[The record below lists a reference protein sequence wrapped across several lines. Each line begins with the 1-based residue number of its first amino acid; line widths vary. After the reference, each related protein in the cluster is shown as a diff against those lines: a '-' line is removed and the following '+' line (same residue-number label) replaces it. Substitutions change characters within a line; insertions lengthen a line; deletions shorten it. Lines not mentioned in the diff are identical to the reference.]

1 MAHATLIVSQPG
13 HKALRVELPDGVTTI
28 GRADGNS
35 VRLRHDRNVSRH
47 HAQITWREDGSWLSD
62 LTTRNGTT
70 INGNFVEGEQKLAG
84 GDVIR
89 LGGTSTIEFCA
100 EAPKSNPVDSIV
112 HSTPD
117 EKEDAVPQAAG
128 VTPAVGPEKPKL
140 AMTLFGIIGGL
151 AVIAVFAGILFATGL
166 VSREGSDN
174 VISQNANV
182 PPEATP
188 LPSIEEDDSEVPLPT
203 PEIEPSVEVS
213 LNPPIDPKP
222 TGVDAG
228 TAQILAAKLSPKNYK
243 FDPAFVALIGG
254 YVNEYK
260 TAGGYYARA
269 RKYRDA
275 IDKEFVN
282 VQGLP
287 PVFGYVVAMSRTRF
301 LENNGDVWGLPN
313 SIVKG
318 ERFESSETNSS
329 STSASTKVAASYIR
343 GLWDVFGRE
352 GFMYVVA
359 CYGMSLDEAGQ
370 VQQRLEAKDP
380 TGEGRYDFWR
390 MKNLGVVKGEQV
402 ERVARFFAAGIVTE
416 NPQQYGL
423 NEPSLSTLY

>member
-13 HKALRVELPDGVTTI
+13 HKTLRVELSDGVTTI
-28 GRADGNS
+28 GRAEGSS
-35 VRLRHDRNVSRH
+35 VRLRHDRNVSRR
-47 HAQITWREDGSWLSD
+47 HAQITSREDGYWLSD

-70 INGNFVEGEQKLAG
+70 INGNFVESEHKLAG
-84 GDVIR
+84 GDVIG

-100 EAPKSNPVDSIV
+100 ETNNTKPVDSGV
-112 HSTPD
+112 ELPGD
-117 EKEDAVPQAAG
+117 KREDTIPQS
-128 VTPAVGPEKPKL
+128 VDLPATAGPEKPKL
-140 AMTLFGIIGGL
+140 AMALLGVIGGL

-166 VSREGSDN
+166 INREKSNGRASRNE
-174 VISQNANV
+174 NAS
-182 PPEATP
+182 PQATP
-188 LPSIEEDDSEVPLPT
+188 FTSLEDDEVPLPT
-203 PEIEPSVEVS
+203 PEIEPTVEV
-213 LNPPIDPKP
+213 LPNPPGDQKP
-222 TGVDAG
+222 VGVDAG
-228 TAQILAAKLSPKNYK
+228 NAQILAAKISPKNYK
-243 FDPAFVALIGG
+243 FDPEFVALIGG
-254 YVNEYK
+254 YVNDYK
-260 TAGGYYARA
+260 SGAGYYARA

-287 PVFGYVVAMSRTRF
+287 PVFGYVTVMSRTKF
-301 LENNGDVWGLPN
+301 LETNGDVWGLPN

-318 ERFESSETNSS
+318 ETFGSSDTDPSNP
-329 STSASTKVAASYIR
+329 SASTKVAASYIR
-343 GLWDVFGRE
+343 GLWDVFGKE

-359 CYGMSLDEAGQ
+359 CYGMSLDEAGE

-402 ERVARFFAAGIVTE
+402 ERVARFFAAGIVAE

>member
-13 HKALRVELPDGVTTI
+13 HKTLRVELSDGVTTI
-28 GRADGNS
+28 GRAEGNS
-35 VRLRHDRNVSRH
+35 VRLRHDRNVSRC
-47 HAQITWREDGSWLSD
+47 HAQITARGDRYWLSD

-70 INGNFVEGEQKLAG
+70 VNGNFVESEHKLAS
-84 GDVIR
+84 GDVIG
-89 LGGTSTIEFCA
+89 LGGTSTIQFCS
-100 EAPKSNPVDSIV
+100 ETEKSTPVHSAVDSPAAEEEQPSV
-112 HSTPD
+112 DVPAAAAPD
-117 EKEDAVPQAAG
+117 
-128 VTPAVGPEKPKL
+128 KPKL
-140 AMTLFGIIGGL
+140 AMTILGIIGGL
-151 AVIAVFAGILFATGL
+151 AVIAIFAGILLATGL
-166 VSREGSDN
+166 VNPGTSRDVVSHD
-174 VISQNANV
+174 ANL

-188 LPSIEEDDSEVPLPT
+188 LPSIEDDEPLPS
-203 PEIEPSVEVS
+203 PEVESTTEV
-213 LNPPIDPKP
+213 LP
-222 TGVDAG
+222 TREEKKTSGVEAG
-228 TAQILAAKLSPKNYK
+228 SAQILAAKISPKNYK

-260 TAGGYYARA
+260 SAAGYYARA
-269 RKYRDA
+269 RNYRDA

-318 ERFESSETNSS
+318 ERVGSSETEPTN
-329 STSASTKVAASYIR
+329 TSASTKIAASYIR
-343 GLWDVFGRE
+343 GLWDLFGKE

-359 CYGMSLDEAGQ
+359 CYGMSLDEAGE

-390 MKNLGVVKGEQV
+390 MKNMGVVKGEQV
-402 ERVARFFAAGIVTE
+402 ERVARFFAAGIVSE

-423 NEPSLSTLY
+423 NEPPLSTLY

>member
-13 HKALRVELPDGVTTI
+13 HKTLRVELSDGVATI
-28 GRADGNS
+28 GRAEGNS
-35 VRLRHDRNVSRH
+35 VRLRHDRNVSRR
-47 HAQITWREDGSWLSD
+47 HAQITAREDGYWLSD

-70 INGNFVEGEQKLAG
+70 VNGNFVESEHKLAG
-84 GDVIR
+84 GDVIG
-89 LGGTSTIEFCA
+89 LGGSSTIQFCS
-100 EAPKSNPVDSIV
+100 ETEKSTPVHSAVDS
-112 HSTPD
+112 PAA
-117 EKEDAVPQAAG
+117 EKEQAG
-128 VTPAVGPEKPKL
+128 VDVPAAAAPDKPKL
-140 AMTLFGIIGGL
+140 AMILFGIIGGL

-166 VSREGSDN
+166 VNRERSDH

-188 LPSIEEDDSEVPLPT
+188 LPSIEDDQPLPSTEVESTSEVLPT
-203 PEIEPSVEVS
+203 PEDKKTSSVE
-213 LNPPIDPKP
+213 
-222 TGVDAG
+222 AG
-228 TAQILAAKLSPKNYK
+228 NAQILAAKISPKNYK

-260 TAGGYYARA
+260 SAAGYYARA

-301 LENNGDVWGLPN
+301 LDNSGDVWGLPN

-318 ERFESSETNSS
+318 ERFESSDTDPT
-329 STSASTKVAASYIR
+329 STSASTKFAASYIR

-359 CYGMSLDEAGQ
+359 CYGMSLDEAGE

-390 MKNLGVVKGEQV
+390 MKNLGVVKGDQV
-402 ERVARFFAAGIVTE
+402 ERVARFFAAGIVSE

>member
-47 HAQITWREDGSWLSD
+47 HAQITSREDGYWLSD

-70 INGNFVEGEQKLAG
+70 VNGNFVEGEQKLAG
-84 GDVIR
+84 GDVIS

-100 EAPKSNPVDSIV
+100 ETEKSIPVHSAVDS
-112 HSTPD
+112 PAA
-117 EKEDAVPQAAG
+117 EKEQPSVDVPAAAAPG
-128 VTPAVGPEKPKL
+128 KPKL
-140 AMTLFGIIGGL
+140 AMTILGVIGGL
-151 AVIAVFAGILFATGL
+151 AVIAIFAGILLAAGL
-166 VSREGSDN
+166 VNSGTSSD
-174 VISQNANV
+174 VVSQNANV

-188 LPSIEEDDSEVPLPT
+188 LPSIEVDDSEVPLPT
-203 PEIEPSVEVS
+203 PEIEPTVEVS

-228 TAQILAAKLSPKNYK
+228 TAQILAAKISPKNYK

>member
-1 MAHATLIVSQPG
+1 MAHATLIVTQPG
-13 HKALRVELPDGVTTI
+13 HKTLRVELSDGVTTI
-28 GRADGNS
+28 GRAEGNS

-47 HAQITWREDGSWLSD
+47 HAQITAREDGYWLSD

-70 INGNFVEGEQKLAG
+70 VNGNFVETEHKLAG
-84 GDVIR
+84 DDVIG
-89 LGGTSTIEFCA
+89 LGGTSTIQFCS
-100 EAPKSNPVDSIV
+100 ETDKSTPVHSAVDSPV
-112 HSTPD
+112 A
-117 EKEDAVPQAAG
+117 EKEQPGVNVPAAAA
-128 VTPAVGPEKPKL
+128 PDKPKL
-140 AMTLFGIIGGL
+140 AMTILGIIGGL
-151 AVIAVFAGILFATGL
+151 AVIAIFAGILLAAGL
-166 VSREGSDN
+166 VNPGASRD
-174 VISQNANV
+174 VVSQNANL

-188 LPSIEEDDSEVPLPT
+188 VPSITDDEPSPT
-203 PEIEPSVEVS
+203 PEVESTTEV
-213 LNPPIDPKP
+213 LP
-222 TGVDAG
+222 TREDKNTSGVEAG
-228 TAQILAAKLSPKNYK
+228 NAQILAAKISPKNYK

-254 YVNEYK
+254 YINEYK
-260 TAGGYYARA
+260 SAAGYYARA
-269 RKYRDA
+269 RNYRDA

-318 ERFESSETNSS
+318 ERVGSSGTEPTN
-329 STSASTKVAASYIR
+329 TSASTKVAASYIR
-343 GLWDVFGRE
+343 GLWDLFGKE

-359 CYGMSLDEAGQ
+359 CYGMSLDEAGE

-390 MKNLGVVKGEQV
+390 MKNMGVVKGEQV
-402 ERVARFFAAGIVTE
+402 ERVARFFAAGIVSE